1 MLVVSG
7 SRMSMGS
14 KWPEYGAQMISF
26 GRQGRG
32 SVARWGSGVGVART
46 RILAPFS
53 RAAACG
59 PGASPICSPSIL
71 DGSTFQQG
79 CKQGCTAKLGSE
91 GLLGT
96 EYR

>member
-59 PGASPICSPSIL
+59 PRRLANLLSVDLGRFNLPTRL
-71 DGSTFQQG
+71 QTGLH
-79 CKQGCTAKLGSE
+79 CKA
-91 GLLGT
+91 
-96 EYR
+96 R

>member
-26 GRQGRG
+26 GRQ
-32 SVARWGSGVGVART
+32 GSGVGVART

-79 CKQGCTAKLGSE
+79 CKQGCTAKLG
-91 GLLGT
+91 
-96 EYR
+96 RQ

>member
-26 GRQGRG
+26 GRQG
-32 SVARWGSGVGVART
+32 SGVGVART

-59 PGASPICSPSIL
+59 PRRLANLLSVDLGRFNLPTRL
-71 DGSTFQQG
+71 QTGLH
-79 CKQGCTAKLGSE
+79 CKARQ
-91 GLLGT
+91 
-96 EYR
+96 